1 MQCYSSPL
9 YTVFPTLGL
18 FRFPLPGVTLAY
30 LEKIIAMVVQINPN
44 IIFEYEIEDRVG
56 KTDILR
62 TVKVTIAWKK
72 IVMVRHSFTH
82 SLFF

>member
-1 MQCYSSPL
+1 
-9 YTVFPTLGL
+9 
-18 FRFPLPGVTLAY
+18 
-30 LEKIIAMVVQINPN
+30 MVRKLTPH

>member
-1 MQCYSSPL
+1 
-9 YTVFPTLGL
+9 
-18 FRFPLPGVTLAY
+18 
-30 LEKIIAMVVQINPN
+30 MVRKLTPH

-82 SLFF
+82 SLFFLTIRDGNCSKIIVHC